1 MIITIELMWFIAVV
15 YNKISFMK
23 DYLDLTEP
31 LMIDTYL
38 TVKLGNK
45 FVHYAIPIERKDGT
59 LRHYGDLYK
68 YFTQKKGFRFAIG
81 YLLGQDGEFWTGQNQ
96 YFYFDKKEAPFL
108 SFKETTRKL
117 LLLKSRK

>member
-1 MIITIELMWFIAVV
+1 M
-15 YNKISFMK
+15 NDKK

-38 TVKLGNK
+38 SVKIGSK
-45 FVHYAIPIERKDGT
+45 FVHYAIPRERKDGT
-59 LRHYGDLYK
+59 LRLYGDLYK

-81 YLLGQDGEFWTGQNQ
+81 YLLSEDKEFWYGQNQ
-96 YFYFDKKEAPFL
+96 YMYFDKNEAPFL

-117 LLLKSRK
+117 ILIKR